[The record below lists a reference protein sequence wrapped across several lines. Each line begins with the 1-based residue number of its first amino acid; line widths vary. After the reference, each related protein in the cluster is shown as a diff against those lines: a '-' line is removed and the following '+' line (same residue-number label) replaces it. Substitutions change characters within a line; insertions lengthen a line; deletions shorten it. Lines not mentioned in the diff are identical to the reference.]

1 MVNKDDVVSV
11 KIGGPAGTGVK
22 SVGLMLAKIAARS
35 GYQICDNTEY
45 PSLIRGGHNVTQV
58 NFSEREVTAPRIKSD
73 LLIAFDQLTID
84 LHFSE
89 IERGGGII
97 FDSDSGMDVSK
108 VSKDVSLYGIP
119 LKKLA
124 QEAGEKNIFV
134 NIVALSAA
142 IGLLSGNIETFK
154 KLIEEEYGDKGEKIV
169 EADKKAADL
178 GYSYVL
184 ANFKDDLHE
193 YMSVIDTF
201 SSPAPFMVISGNEAA
216 ALGAISA
223 GMKFAAIYPMS
234 PINNILHFLAANQEK
249 FGYIYKQPEDEI
261 SAINMAIGASYAGVR
276 SMTATSGG
284 GFCLMTEAYGLAGTT
299 ETPLVIVEGMRG
311 GPATGLPTWSGQ
323 GDLQMMLHSHQD
335 DFPRIVLAP
344 GDVEETYRLTAKAFD
359 LADKYQT
366 TVVVLVDKN
375 ICENDRTVMF
385 PDVSNIKIDRGK
397 FIKEKVE
404 DYKRYEFSD
413 DGVSTRSIPGV
424 GNFFIANSDEHDE
437 YGYSSE
443 EIDVRN
449 KMMGKRMKKLVTCAQ
464 KDMPDPEVYGPK
476 NADITILS
484 WGSNKGSILEAIK
497 SFSNVNYVHVTWMNP
512 FPAEFLTK
520 ILSKSKHIVDIECN
534 YSGQLADLVKE
545 KTGVDIKDRYLRYD
559 GRIIYPEEI
568 VEKLNS
574 VKGVK
579 KI

>member
-58 NFSEREVTAPRIKSD
+58 NFSEREVTAPRLKSD

-84 LHFSE
+84 LHYSE
-89 IERGGGII
+89 IEKGGGII
-97 FDSDSGMDVSK
+97 FDSDSDIDVSK

-124 QEAGEKNIFV
+124 FEAGEKNIFL

-142 IGLLSGNIETFK
+142 IGLLGGNLETFK
-154 KLIEEEYGDKGEKIV
+154 KLIEEEYGDKGEKII

-178 GYSYVL
+178 GYNFVL
-184 ANFKDDLHE
+184 ENFKNDLHE
-193 YMSVIDTF
+193 YMKVIDTF
-201 SSPAPFMVISGNEAA
+201 SSPASYMVLSGNEAA
-216 ALGAISA
+216 AIGAISA
-223 GMKFAAIYPMS
+223 GMQFAAIYPMS
-234 PINNILHFLAANQEK
+234 PINNILHVLAANQQK

-261 SAINMAIGASYAGVR
+261 SAINMSIGASFAGVR

-284 GFCLMTEAYGLAGTT
+284 GFCLMTEAYGLAGIT

-323 GDLQMMLHSHQD
+323 GDLQMTLHSHQD
-335 DFPRIVLAP
+335 EFPRLVLAP
-344 GDVEETYRLTAKAFD
+344 GDVEETYNLTAKAFD
-359 LADKYQT
+359 MADKYQT
-366 TVVVLVDKN
+366 TVVVLIDKN
-375 ICENDRTVMF
+375 ICENDRTVLF

-397 FIKEKVE
+397 FTKEKVE
-404 DYKRYEFSD
+404 DFKRYEFSK

-424 GNFFIANSDEHDE
+424 GNYFLANSDEHDE
-437 YGYSSE
+437 YGYSTE
-443 EIDVRN
+443 EMELRN
-449 KMMGKRMKKLVTCAQ
+449 KMMKKRMQKLITCSQ
-464 KDMPDPEVYGPK
+464 KDMPEPEVFGPE
-476 NADITILS
+476 NADITVIS

-497 SFSNVNYVHVTWMNP
+497 SFSNINYVHVTWMNP
-512 FPAEFLTK
+512 FPSEFLLK
-520 ILSKSKHIVDIECN
+520 FLSKSKHLVDIECN
-534 YSGQLADLVKE
+534 YTGQLADIIRE
-545 KTGVDIKDRYLRYD
+545 KTGINIEDRYLRSD
-559 GRIIYPEEI
+559 GRVIYPEEI
-568 VEKLNS
+568 IEKLDS
-574 VKGVK
+574 VKGAK
-579 KI
+579 RK

>member
-45 PSLIRGGHNVTQV
+45 PSLIKGGHNVTQV
-58 NFSEREVTAPRIKSD
+58 NFSTREVTAPRLRSD

-84 LHFSE
+84 THFSE
-89 IERGGGII
+89 IEEGGGII
-97 FDSDSGMDVSK
+97 YDSESNMDISK
-108 VSKDVSLYGIP
+108 VSKDVSRYGIP

-124 QEAGEKNIFV
+124 HEAGEKNIFV
-134 NIVALSAA
+134 NIVSLSAA
-142 IGLLSGNIETFK
+142 IGLLGGNLETFK
-154 KLIEEEYGDKGEKIV
+154 KLIEEEYGDKGEQII

-178 GYSYVL
+178 GYKF
-184 ANFKDDLHE
+184 ATENFKDDLHD
-193 YMSVIDTF
+193 YMKVIDTF
-201 SSPAPFMVISGNEAA
+201 SSPAPYMVLSGNEAA

-223 GMKFAAIYPMS
+223 GMQFAAIYPMS
-234 PINNILHFLAANQEK
+234 PISNILHVLAANQKK

-284 GFCLMTEAYGLAGTT
+284 GFCLMTEAYGLAGIT

-311 GPATGLPTWSGQ
+311 GPATGIPTWSGQ
-323 GDLQMMLHSHQD
+323 GDLRMVLHSHQD
-335 DFPRIVLAP
+335 DFPRIVLTP
-344 GDVEETYRLTAKAFD
+344 GDVKETYELTAKAFD

-366 TVVVLVDKN
+366 TVVVLIDKN
-375 ICENDRTVMF
+375 ICDNERTVAF
-385 PDVSNIKIDRGK
+385 PDVSNIEIDRGK
-397 FIKEKVE
+397 FSKEKVG
-404 DYKRYEFSD
+404 DYKRYDFSE
-413 DGVSTRSIPGV
+413 DGVSTRSVPGV

-443 EIDVRN
+443 EIENRN
-449 KMMGKRMKKLVTCAQ
+449 KMMKKRMQKLITCDQ
-464 KDMPDPEVYGPK
+464 NDMPDPEVFGPED
-476 NADITILS
+476 ADITVLS

-512 FPAEFLTK
+512 FPTEFLTNV
-520 ILSKSKHIVDIECN
+520 LSKAKNVVDIECN
-534 YSGQLADLVKE
+534 YTGQLADLVRE
-545 KTGVDIKDRYLRYD
+545 KTGIEIKDRILKLD
-559 GRIIYPEEI
+559 GRVIYPQEI

-574 VKGVK
+574 VEGVK

>member
-45 PSLIRGGHNVTQV
+45 PSLIRGGHNVMQV
-58 NFSEREVTAPRIKSD
+58 NFSEREVTSPRVKSD

-89 IERGGGII
+89 IESGGGII
-97 FDSDSGMDVSK
+97 FDSDSKMDVSK

-124 QEAGEKNIFV
+124 FEAGEKNIFL
-134 NIVALSAA
+134 NIVALSSA
-142 IGLLSGNIETFK
+142 IGLLGGNIETFK
-154 KLIEEEYGDKGEKIV
+154 KLIEEEYGDKGEKII

-178 GYSYVL
+178 GYNYVL
-184 ANFKDDLHE
+184 ENFKDDLHE
-193 YMSVIDTF
+193 YMTIIDSF
-201 SSPAPFMVISGNEAA
+201 SSPAPYMVISGNEAA

-223 GMKFAAIYPMS
+223 GMQFAAIYPMS
-234 PINNILHFLAANQEK
+234 PINNILHVLAANQQK

-261 SAINMAIGASYAGVR
+261 SAINMAIGASYSGVR

-284 GFCLMTEAYGLAGTT
+284 GFCLMTEAYGLAGIT
-299 ETPLVIVEGMRG
+299 ETPLVIIEGMRG

-323 GDLQMMLHSHQD
+323 GDLQMILHSHQD
-335 DFPRIVLAP
+335 EFSRIVLAP

-366 TVVVLVDKN
+366 TVVVLMDKN

-385 PDVSNIKIDRGK
+385 PDVSNLKIDRGK
-397 FIKEKVE
+397 FVEERVE

-443 EIDVRN
+443 EVDMRN
-449 KMMGKRMKKLVTCAQ
+449 KMMNKRMQKLTSCS
-464 KDMPDPEVYGPK
+464 KNDMPAPEVYGPE

-512 FPAEFLTK
+512 FPAEFLSK
-520 ILSKSKHIVDIECN
+520 FLSKAKHIVDIECN
-534 YSGQLADLVKE
+534 YTGQLADIVKE
-545 KTGVDIKDRYLRYD
+545 KTGIDIKDRYLRSD
-559 GRIIYPEEI
+559 GRVIYPEEI

-574 VKGVK
+574 VEGVK